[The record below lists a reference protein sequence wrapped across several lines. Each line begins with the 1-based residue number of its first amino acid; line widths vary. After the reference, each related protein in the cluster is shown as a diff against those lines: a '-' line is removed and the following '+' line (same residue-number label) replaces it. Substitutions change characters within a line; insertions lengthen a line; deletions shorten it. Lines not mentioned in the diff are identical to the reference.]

1 MLQEPAPFWRRLSDR
16 FKHLT
21 LHDQTVDE
29 ISSLAEQG
37 QIVYVMGS
45 RSLLDYLAFNQLFV
59 RQLPLARFAN
69 GVNLSY
75 F

>member
-1 MLQEPAPFWRRLSDR
+1 MKSPASAHQSAMLQEPAPFWRRLSDR
-16 FKHLT
+16 FFKHLT

-45 RSLLDYLAFNQLFV
+45 RSLLDYL
-59 RQLPLARFAN
+59 
-69 GVNLSY
+69 GVIKS
-75 F
+75 